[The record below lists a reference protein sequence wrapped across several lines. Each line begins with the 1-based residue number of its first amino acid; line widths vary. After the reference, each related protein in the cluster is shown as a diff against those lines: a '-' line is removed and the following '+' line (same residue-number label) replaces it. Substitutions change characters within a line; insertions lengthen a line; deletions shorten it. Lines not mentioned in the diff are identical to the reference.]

1 MIKNTRM
8 LLFKCVVVE
17 SVLSETDTPGVFPAC
32 YCPRRPGTGVYCISS
47 QPPPPHPPPRLPR
60 AQLDSTHLAEGF
72 TLSQR
77 CRVSAED
84 CPAATGEF

>member
-8 LLFKCVVVE
+8 LL
-17 SVLSETDTPGVFPAC
+17 SVLSETDNPPGVFPAC
-32 YCPRRPGTGVYCISS
+32 YCPCRPGAGVYRIPFP
-47 QPPPPHPPPRLPR
+47 PPPPHPPPRLPR

-84 CPAATGEF
+84 CPAAPREF